1 MMQLKIS
8 DCSLDD
14 IVMSIQLHC
23 SVRKAQLPTLYLHS
37 SARAH
42 PPLFSPSF
50 GRWRAESYPRHPSKI
65 IWDFANRKKMIA
77 RFQSMSQSKQN
88 GRIKCSPSPRLLSTN
103 QRLLAC
109 HRWQSTERDKVPGRT
124 SRRRKGVDRG
134 YSFKKDA
141 DAQVAS
147 IEEPKKKE
155 MSAFVIK
162 DDSMPKY
169 ASIVEMFLPLLV
181 AGSYFSYRYLTTAS
195 SMV

>member
-14 IVMSIQLHC
+14 IVRSIEQQC

-50 GRWRAESYPRHPSKI
+50 G
-65 IWDFANRKKMIA
+65 
-77 RFQSMSQSKQN
+77 
-88 GRIKCSPSPRLLSTN
+88 
-103 QRLLAC
+103 
-109 HRWQSTERDKVPGRT
+109 TERDKLPGRT
-124 SRRRKGVDRG
+124 SRRRRGVDRG

>member
-14 IVMSIQLHC
+14 IVRSIELQC

-37 SARAH
+37 SAREH

-50 GRWRAESYPRHPSKI
+50 AQIKDCWLVIDGRALNVTRCLEEHPGGEEVLIESAGKDTTQAFSDIGRSK
-65 IWDFANRKKMIA
+65 
-77 RFQSMSQSKQN
+77 
-88 GRIKCSPSPRLLSTN
+88 L
-103 QRLLAC
+103 
-109 HRWQSTERDKVPGRT
+109 
-124 SRRRKGVDRG
+124 G

>member
-14 IVMSIQLHC
+14 IVRSIELQC
-23 SVRKAQLPTLYLHS
+23 SVRKTQLLVHLLPGCSAQIKDCWLVIDGRALNDTRCLEEHPGGEEVLIESAGKDTTQAFSDFGHS
-37 SARAH
+37 K
-42 PPLFSPSF
+42 L
-50 GRWRAESYPRHPSKI
+50 
-65 IWDFANRKKMIA
+65 
-77 RFQSMSQSKQN
+77 
-88 GRIKCSPSPRLLSTN
+88 
-103 QRLLAC
+103 
-109 HRWQSTERDKVPGRT
+109 
-124 SRRRKGVDRG
+124 G
-134 YSFKKDA
+134 YSFKEDA

-147 IEEPKKKE
+147 SKEPKKKE
-155 MSAFVIK
+155 MSALVIK